1 MSDALTLTAAEAA
14 ARVRAGELDAAEL
27 WHAYRA
33 RAAADELNAFTW
45 VSEDAE
51 PPAVDREAPLGG
63 VPVAVK
69 DLFCTEGVPSQ
80 AGSRILEGYR
90 PPYTAT
96 SVEQLTGA
104 GAPLLAKTNQ
114 DEFAMGSSTENSA
127 YGPTRN
133 PWDPS
138 RVPGGSSGGSAAAV
152 AAGSAPW
159 AIGTDTGGSIRQP
172 AALCGIVGL
181 KPTYGAVSRYGMIAF
196 ASSLDQAGPFTRDV
210 TDAAL
215 LFGAMAGQDP
225 CDSTSVGLPAPVE
238 LPSRTDLRGVRLGV
252 PEELTGEGIEPGV
265 LASFTATLDVAR
277 ELGAT
282 VEPCKLPHAPHA
294 LSAYYLIAPA
304 EASSNL
310 ARYDGVRYG
319 FRAPDPPDLLHM
331 YTETREQGFGAEV
344 KRRIMLGTYAL
355 SSGYYDAYYGRA
367 QKVRTLIS
375 RDFAAVWEQFDFVAT
390 PTAPSV
396 AFELGA
402 KTADP
407 LAMYLNDFCTVPMSL
422 AGIPGISIPS
432 GLSEGLPVGFQ
443 LAGPA
448 FSENALLDAAHAL
461 ERSDRLPRRAVE
473 ATRDSEARQAHERRL
488 RDASRLAAG
497 DELAAARAAAEQVV
511 AGVDASVPARAQHA
525 AAAALAGRACRA
537 AALRTRAGRRAAR
550 GDRRQRPAL
559 DLRLRERQGPAQ
571 RCARVAPRLVV
582 LGPSG

>member
-1 MSDALTLTAAEAA
+1 MSDALSLTAAAAA
-14 ARVRAGELDAAEL
+14 ARIRAGELDPAEL
-27 WHAYRA
+27 WHGYRE
-33 RAAADELNAFTW
+33 RAVADEHNAYVW
-45 VSEDAE
+45 VAPDGDA
-51 PPAVDREAPLGG
+51 PVVARDAPLAGI
-63 VPVAVK
+63 PVAVK

-80 AGSRILEGYR
+80 AGSKILEGYR

-96 SVEQLTGA
+96 SVERLTGA

-127 YGPTRN
+127 YGPTLN
-133 PWDPS
+133 PWDPA

-215 LFGAMAGQDP
+215 LLGAMAGQDP
-225 CDSTSVGLPAPVE
+225 CDSTSIGLPGPVE

-265 LASFTATLDVAR
+265 LAAFEQTLELAR

-282 VEPCKLPHAPHA
+282 VESFRLPHAPHA
-294 LSAYYLIAPA
+294 LAAYYLIAPA

-319 FRAPDPPDLLHM
+319 FRADGARDLLHM
-331 YTETREQGFGAEV
+331 YTETREQGFGREV

-375 RDFAAVWEQFDFVAT
+375 GDFNAAWERFDFVAT
-390 PTAPSV
+390 PTAPTV

-422 AGIPGISIPS
+422 AGIPGISIPN
-432 GLSEGLPVGFQ
+432 GLSDGLPVGFQ

-448 FSENALLDAAHAL
+448 FSENALLDAAYAL
-461 ERSDRLPRRAVE
+461 ERAIDF
-473 ATRDSEARQAHERRL
+473 
-488 RDASRLAAG
+488 RDA
-497 DELAAARAAAEQVV
+497 
-511 AGVDASVPARAQHA
+511 PW
-525 AAAALAGRACRA
+525 
-537 AALRTRAGRRAAR
+537 RR
-550 GDRRQRPAL
+550 G
-559 DLRLRERQGPAQ
+559 
-571 RCARVAPRLVV
+571 
-582 LGPSG
+582 

>member
-1 MSDALTLTAAEAA
+1 MSDALAITAAEAA
-14 ARVRAGELDAAEL
+14 ARVRAGELDPAEL
-27 WHAYRA
+27 WHGYRA
-33 RAAADELNAFTW
+33 RAQADPYNAFTW
-45 VSEDAE
+45 VAGEE
-51 PPAVDREAPLGG
+51 PVRAGDGDAPLAG

-80 AGSRILEGYR
+80 AGSRILEDYK
-90 PPYTAT
+90 PPYSATAVANLQ
-96 SVEQLTGA
+96 SA

-114 DEFAMGSSTENSA
+114 DEFAMGSSTEHSA
-127 YGPTRN
+127 FGPTLN
-133 PWDPS
+133 PWDPA

-210 TDAAL
+210 RDAAL
-215 LFGAMAGQDP
+215 LLGAMVGRDP
-225 CDSTSVGLPAPVE
+225 ADSTSVGLPAPIVT
-238 LPSRTDLRGVRLGV
+238 PTRTDLRGIRFGV

-265 LASFTATLDVAR
+265 LASFQQALDHAR
-277 ELGAT
+277 DLGAT
-282 VEPCKLPHAPHA
+282 IKPCRLPHAPHA

-319 FRAPDPPDLLHM
+319 FRAKGATDLLSM
-331 YTETREQGFGAEV
+331 YTQTREQGFGAEV

-367 QKVRTLIS
+367 QQVRTLIS
-375 RDFAAVWEQFDFVAT
+375 RDFRNAFAELDFIAT
-390 PTAPSV
+390 PTAPTV
-396 AFELGA
+396 AFALGE

-407 LAMYLNDFCTVPMSL
+407 LAMYLNDFIAVPMSL
-422 AGIPGISIPS
+422 AGIPAISIPS

-448 FSENALLDAAHAL
+448 FSENKLLDAAHAL
-461 ERSDRLPRRAVE
+461 EQAIGFDRAPWR
-473 ATRDSEARQAHERRL
+473 TAR
-488 RDASRLAAG
+488 
-497 DELAAARAAAEQVV
+497 
-511 AGVDASVPARAQHA
+511 
-525 AAAALAGRACRA
+525 
-537 AALRTRAGRRAAR
+537 
-550 GDRRQRPAL
+550 
-559 DLRLRERQGPAQ
+559 
-571 RCARVAPRLVV
+571 
-582 LGPSG
+582 